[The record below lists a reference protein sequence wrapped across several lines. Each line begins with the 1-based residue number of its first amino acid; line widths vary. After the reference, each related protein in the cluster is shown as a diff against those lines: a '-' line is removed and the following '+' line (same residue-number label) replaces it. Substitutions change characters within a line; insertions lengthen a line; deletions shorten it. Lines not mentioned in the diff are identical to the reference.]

1 MHDDLMVV
9 STVVLTV
16 MVMMMVMMVV
26 NDGYEDDNT
35 DEIVMV
41 ACWRWMAVAIAVA
54 EICSVSGLVVLL
66 TIIARGLARPGTKAV
81 STSGLLAF
89 QHAGCPPHSK
99 PMMCMRFLRRLE
111 TASNVSSGSRRDAD
125 VMKLTTKHSAGATGS
140 NPDPLLFPSGPEE
153 LPQAE
158 GTA

>member
-1 MHDDLMVV
+1 
-9 STVVLTV
+9 
-16 MVMMMVMMVV
+16 MVMRT
-26 NDGYEDDNT
+26 YEDDNT

-111 TASNVSSGSRRDAD
+111 TASNISSGSRRDAD

-140 NPDPLLFPSGPEE
+140 NPDPLLFPRSEVVPRSCPRPRGRLDLLVP
-153 LPQAE
+153 LNLLVRS
-158 GTA
+158 